1 MAKKFT
7 AKAKDYDLSVEIT
20 KTVGADTQASE
31 KVEAFRDLFLDRYKK
46 IKRYVEQ
53 YYDFQDAVSIN
64 KIVGNREKY
73 SKWDAR
79 GRTIVMVLE
88 ASKTRKGYLR
98 LVVEDTSGEMD
109 AMVSP
114 EVLERIG
121 TIATDDVIGI
131 EGQLSK
137 DGGIFWV
144 RHVIFPQ
151 IIKKDKS
158 EEDNDPISAAFISDI
173 HRGADNFL
181 DKEWYKMLDWLNS
194 DDPMAQNIGY
204 LVISGD
210 IVDGVGVYPNQEQEL
225 DIADLYEQYKI
236 TGKDL
241 ERVPDHMETIILPGN
256 HDAVRL
262 AEPQPVLSSE
272 VQSHFNQGHFVGNPC
287 RFKIGGSDVLS
298 YHGKSIDDMV
308 MNLKEA
314 SYENPEM
321 LKRRHLAPQWGVKN
335 QIASEPTDML
345 TIDTTPD
352 IFVTGH
358 THGHCMQKY
367 QDIQL
372 IVSSTWQGQTSFQK
386 MVGFEPKPAIVSVV
400 KLDDGTA
407 ATVNFS

>member
-1 MAKKFT
+1 MTKKIT
-7 AKAKDYDLSVEIT
+7 QKAKDYDLTVEIT
-20 KTVGADTQASE
+20 KTVGADTKASE
-31 KVEAFRDLFLDRYKK
+31 KVEAFRDLFLDRYKQVK
-46 IKRYVEQ
+46 KYVEQ
-53 YYDFQDAVSIN
+53 HYDFQEAVSIDQ
-64 KIVGNREKY
+64 IVSNREKY
-73 SKWDAR
+73 SKWDAI
-79 GRTIVMVLE
+79 GRTVVMVLE
-88 ASKTRKGYLR
+88 AKKTRKGYLR

-121 TIATDDVIGI
+121 TITTDDIIGI

-144 RHVIFPQ
+144 RHVIFPN
-151 IIKKDKS
+151 I
-158 EEDNDPISAAFISDI
+158 N
-173 HRGADNFL
+173 R
-181 DKEWYKMLDWLNS
+181 EWDKMLDWLNS
-194 DDPMAQNIGY
+194 DDPLAQNIGY

-210 IVDGVGVYPNQEQEL
+210 IVDGVGVYPNQEKEL
-225 DIADLYEQYKI
+225 DITDLYEQYEI

-272 VQSHFNQGHFVGNPC
+272 VQSHFNHGHFVGNPC

-308 MNLKEA
+308 MNLNEA
-314 SYENPEM
+314 SYEHPENAMKQM

-345 TIDTTPD
+345 TIDSTPD

-386 MVGFEPKPAIVSVV
+386 MVGFEPKPAIVSIV
-400 KLDDGTA
+400 KLDDGSA
-407 ATVNFS
+407 ATVNFA